1 MPRLEWVQR
10 GKLTERDIAMHR
22 LAKELGMT
30 VAELDSRM
38 TLKEFGRWMA
48 FWEHESGHRQ
58 TMSEALQEVSK
69 WQL

>member
-1 MPRLEWVQR
+1 
-10 GKLTERDIAMHR
+10 MHR